1 MHLKCSNKH
10 LVSRV
15 PLHFHV
21 SDELMGLNFNDV
33 ASLCICPPAGMV
45 THRYNMMKGFLTLG
59 RRTNHVNK
67 DSDPGDN
74 AACGRGRWNVVVVI
88 VIVIAVTIVTAIVVP
103 DIHVV
108 TTIRIVGVVV
118 VVAYAVIKFS
128 GGFIE
133 HIYHML
139 SYNVNDVGEAGNVG
153 AAWVKINVWLVLIIP
168 GRERNQKHRVISGVI
183 HSPMCSLNHVCQIE
197 HMIGSELVH
206 YR

>member
-1 MHLKCSNKH
+1 MHLKCSNNH

-21 SDELMGLNFNDV
+21 SDELTGLNFNDV
-33 ASLCICPPAGMV
+33 AGLCICPPAGMV
-45 THRYNMMKGFLTLG
+45 THRYNVMKGFLMLG
-59 RRTNHVNK
+59 RRANHANE

-74 AACGRGRWNVVVVI
+74 AACGRGRWNVVVV
-88 VIVIAVTIVTAIVVP
+88 VIIVVTVAIFTTVVVA
-103 DIHVV
+103 DVHVV

-128 GGFIE
+128 RGFIKR
-133 HIYHML
+133 IYHML
-139 SYNVNDVGEAGNVG
+139 SYDVNDVGEAGDVG
-153 AAWVKINVWLVLIIP
+153 AAWVKIDVWLVLIIP
-168 GRERNQKHRVISGVI
+168 GRERNQKHCVISGVI
-183 HSPMCSLNHVCQIE
+183 HSPMCSLNHVCQI